1 MLQKYV
7 VRVEPIAARVFG
19 SVVVQPAVDPREISE
34 HSVHSLHF
42 FIVRQR
48 YEGKFIRA
56 FAGCRSNPFL
66 RKKDSDPFITVNTY
80 QYALISTNMHQYVPT
95 QHQYITI
102 HTKSYQI
109 VPILTNTH
117 QYSPILTNTHQYS
130 SILTNTCQYIP
141 RHLKFAPLDG
151 KQDAALP
158 RFTTRCPEYYCK

>member
-66 RKKDSDPFITVNTY
+66 WKKDPFINVNTY
-80 QYALISTNMHQYVPT
+80 QYALISTNMHQYV
-95 QHQYITI
+95 HIYINKYQYMPI
-102 HTKSYQI
+102 HSK
-109 VPILTNTH
+109 N
-117 QYSPILTNTHQYS
+117 N
-130 SILTNTCQYIP
+130 
-141 RHLKFAPLDG
+141 
-151 KQDAALP
+151 
-158 RFTTRCPEYYCK
+158 